1 MPLLGAR
8 NVLVFYR
15 LRNNW
20 MRYLLLFIYLGL
32 LFSSCNTRTKYIEN
46 QQTSNDTIIDEHS
59 YANLNAIKTIHLEL
73 ELDVNFQNKTIYGV
87 ARHEMVNNN
96 ASVAIFDTR
105 NLLIQKVTTGKIDHE
120 QEADFVIG
128 EMDKDSILG
137 QPLKVTVDPKTTQ
150 VNIYY
155 QTTKGSEALDWLDT
169 LSTSSKTKP
178 FLYTQGQA
186 ILTRTWI
193 PLQDSPSNRFTYNAE
208 VRVPKDLL
216 ALMSAE
222 NPKEKNDLGIYNF
235 EMDQPIPSYLISL
248 AVGDIAYHPFDATT
262 GVYAEKELLDA
273 CKYEFVD
280 LPKMMKAASHLYGDY
295 QWKQYDLM
303 VLPYSFP
310 FGGMENPRLTFVN
323 PTILAGDRSL
333 VSVIAHE
340 LAHSWSGNL
349 VTNNTWDDFWLNEGF
364 TVYFEQRIMEVLYGK
379 ETADILAQLEFQEFQ
394 EEMKEILA
402 GKHPEDSQLHLNLKG
417 RNPDDGMTTIAY
429 IKGAFFLKTLESKVG
444 REKFDRFL
452 KHYFNV
458 FKFKTV
464 STAGFIAEME
474 NNLLLPEKL
483 SFDYDEWIF
492 HNGLPKNS
500 VIINSPRLKR
510 MESLAKRFSAG
521 ENVFEPVV
529 TYEWQKIKN
538 SKKKKRIK
546 KVSKIKRDDFI
557 VQEWQTF
564 IRGLSDDISIEK
576 LQYLDATLNFST
588 WGNSEVMAEWFVL
601 NIHRENRIIRPA
613 IEKFISK
620 VGRRKY
626 LLPIYKALVKNPE
639 DKVWAK
645 KVFDNSKAYYHAVS
659 RNSVAELFEN

>member
-1 MPLLGAR
+1 
-8 NVLVFYR
+8 
-15 LRNNW
+15 

-280 LPKMMKAASHLYGDY
+280 LPKMMKAASYLYGDY

-394 EEMKEILA
+394 EEMKEILT